1 VKEIK
6 INCETKEYVAVDEL
20 QELQGRLKRLD
31 KIEKDKLKK
40 NFIKNGINFPIFVWK
55 NKIIDGHQR
64 VKVLRELKQE
74 GYKITKI
81 PVVRINAKSEKEAKE
96 KIILANQMYGKASKK
111 SWYEFFL
118 ENNISID
125 EFKDI
130 INVSELKEIVTEKD
144 EVEVEIPVEIL
155 EEHNYIIF
163 YFDNKLDWEQVKN
176 VFNIKAVSYK
186 YHTMPHHGVARV
198 LMGKRLLEVINGNTN
213 NNTK

>member
-1 VKEIK
+1 MKEIK
-6 INCETKEYVAVDEL
+6 INCETKEYLEVDKL

-31 KIEKDKLKK
+31 KIEKEKLKK
-40 NFIKNGINFPIFVWK
+40 NFIKNGINFPIFVWQ

-64 VKVLRELKQE
+64 VKALRELKQE

-130 INVSELKEIVTEKD
+130 INVSELKEIVKEKE

-176 VFNIKAVSYK
+176 VFNLKSVSYK
-186 YHTMPHHGVARV
+186 YGAMPHHGVARV
-198 LMGKRLLEVINGNTN
+198 LLGKRLLEVLNGNN
-213 NNTK
+213 NSNTK